1 MDLRRSSANESGD
14 KVSPSITSA
23 LVSAILEWM
32 LMFMIFIDASFAY
45 LVTRFARHHQLRVP
59 CLLCSRLDHILGN
72 ERAGFYWGLICH
84 EHKSKISSLGLCQL
98 HNNLVDVHG
107 ICESC
112 SSSFDSINKSSAET
126 YRLPVGQLGA
136 EPCHDVLAQGESS
149 DEHNIGLSSTR
160 KCTCCKEQWISR
172 TCTRKFQRK
181 SIDNE
186 GTDHDAPSSI
196 NHTHIG
202 DVVREITEKSSQL
215 DQMQSKNA
223 DPLPHVEYS
232 QIKDTSDTESEG
244 PLSDSESV
252 SAHIREVETS
262 GQESVAKFV
271 CAEPQ
276 NIILA
281 HSPAPEKLIHPDPPI
296 KSSPFESE
304 NPAYLHHN
312 VESEAPLGLGLEEH
326 NWQQAGNS
334 RDVVVPS
341 ELIYFHPS
349 PNSDGTHFVDS
360 KQTNDATSTI
370 ELEKEVHVEC
380 RETSNLEIDSTCTD
394 ESWKPVK
401 TECQANSRVGSNSIP
416 LNEIQMDSKPNKTE
430 TSSQMAGSLDLGD
443 AYRIVLGTRGRQLSG
458 KLEQQRSI
466 TDRVSEDLKLL
477 LSQISAARGLDLP
490 STDMSPK
497 VSANAEDFK
506 AVDASGPIGMQ
517 VFPRRISLERNES
530 NLSLD
535 GSTVS
540 EIEGESEVD
549 RLKRQVEHDK
559 KILITLYKELE
570 EERNASAIAANQA
583 MAMITRLQE
592 EKAAFHMEA
601 LQCVRM
607 MEEQAEYDGEALQKA
622 NVLLAEKEKQIQ
634 HFQFEL
640 DIYKN
645 GFGDVP
651 SSNNFVKP
659 SPESETDEL
668 KEQILEA
675 NCGYNYTTAFSDSD
689 INKGDI
695 VKRIDGATKMMDGD
709 INTLQISL
717 RQFEDEKQ
725 YISECLKIL
734 EEKLF
739 IFNKSEVY
747 SDMMSTE
754 EALEASASDQPECVG
769 ISQENDGTEKNQL
782 MSKDLSGYESSQHEK
797 EESGKLR
804 SGQYVS
810 KDVELAALRHELSV
824 INNRLEALE
833 MEQNVIESS
842 INALE
847 KGSEGFEFIQDIA
860 ARLHELRS
868 AHIIKRKD
876 ESI

>member
-1 MDLRRSSANESGD
+1 MDLRRSSANESGH

-32 LMFMIFIDASFAY
+32 LMFMIFVDASFAY
-45 LVTRFARHHQLRVP
+45 LVTRFARHHQLRTP
-59 CLLCSRLDHILGN
+59 CLLCSRLDHVLGN

-112 SSSFDSINKSSAET
+112 FSSFDSIKKSSAET

-136 EPCHDVLAQGESS
+136 EPRHDVLAQGESS

-160 KCTCCKEQWISR
+160 KCTCCNEQWISR
-172 TCTRKFQRK
+172 TCTPKFQRK

-186 GTDHDAPSSI
+186 GADHDAPSSI
-196 NHTHIG
+196 NHTHSG

-215 DQMQSKNA
+215 DQMQSKDA

-244 PLSDSESV
+244 PLSDSESA
-252 SAHIREVETS
+252 SALIREVETS

-304 NPAYLHHN
+304 NPTYLHHN

-341 ELIYFHPS
+341 EFISFSDVHPS
-349 PNSDGTHFVDS
+349 PYSDGTHFVDS

-370 ELEKEVHVEC
+370 ELEREVHVEY
-380 RETSNLEIDSTCTD
+380 RETSNLEIDSTFTD

-416 LNEIQMDSKPNKTE
+416 LNEIQMDFKPNKTE

-443 AYRIVLGTRGRQLSG
+443 AYRLAVGTRGRQLSG

-477 LSQISAARGLDLP
+477 LSQISAARGLDLT

-497 VSANAEDFK
+497 VSAKTEDFK
-506 AVDASGPIGMQ
+506 AVDTSGPIGMQ

-607 MEEQAEYDGEALQKA
+607 MEEQAEYDGEALQNA
-622 NVLLAEKEKQIQ
+622 NVLLAEKEKLIQ

-659 SPESETDEL
+659 GPESETDEL

-675 NCGYNYTTAFSDSD
+675 NCGYNYTAAFSDSD
-689 INKGDI
+689 INKDDI
-695 VKRIDGATKMMDGD
+695 VKRIDGATKMLDGD

-754 EALEASASDQPECVG
+754 ASTRG
-769 ISQENDGTEKNQL
+769 ISQENGGTEMNHLKRYEL
-782 MSKDLSGYESSQHEK
+782 MSKDISGYESSQHEK

-833 MEQNVIESS
+833 VEQNVIESS

-847 KGSEGFEFIQDIA
+847 KGSEGLEFIQDIA

-876 ESI
+876 DSI